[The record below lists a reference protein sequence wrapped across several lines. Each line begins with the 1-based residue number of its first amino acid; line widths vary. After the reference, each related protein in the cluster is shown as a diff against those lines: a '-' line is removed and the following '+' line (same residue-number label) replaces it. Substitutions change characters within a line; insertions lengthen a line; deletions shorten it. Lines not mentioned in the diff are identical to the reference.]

1 MTKVVPA
8 VRSKGVAISVAELNH
23 IRRLVAWVD
32 CEIGQAPEDLVL
44 TVKRIG
50 GVMDPGELTDA
61 AKARLV
67 AAHQRASLVPR
78 YVRDAV
84 ASVHK
89 VTRRTFG

>member
-32 CEIGQAPEDLVL
+32 CEIGQA
-44 TVKRIG
+44 RIG